1 MFRQVRWVAVVVAVV
16 VGVGIG
22 WFISGRQPVFASGS
36 GDRYEDFILT
46 TGAVNSSF
54 SNNAA
59 FLNAD
64 LDGVWLLDYRSGKL
78 LASALNRQNGKLM
91 GWGEMDL
98 VKEFEIAPR
107 SQVHFM
113 MTTGT
118 VVKGQ
123 SVLYLVETNTGKVGV
138 YSMMANENA
147 TVASANGNIFIQRHD
162 QTTFRRSAP
171 AQAQQ
176 QQPPAPMQ
184 NPAQNPALPN
194 PVVPAGFPK

>member
-1 MFRQVRWVAVVVAVV
+1 MFRQVRWIAVVSALV
-16 VGVGIG
+16 VGIAVG

-36 GDRYEDFILT
+36 GDRYEDFILA
-46 TGAVNSSF
+46 TGPVNQAFSS
-54 SNNAA
+54 NAA

-78 LASALNRQNGKLM
+78 LASTINRQNGKM
-91 GWGEMDL
+91 IGWGEMDL

-138 YSMMANENA
+138 YSMMANESSSPTN
-147 TVASANGNIFIQRHD
+147 ANGNIIIRRHD
-162 QTTFRRSAP
+162 QTTFRGNPP

-176 QQPPAPMQ
+176 QQAPGANQNPPAQ
-184 NPAQNPALPN
+184 N
-194 PVVPAGFPK
+194 PVVPAGFPNNK

>member
-1 MFRQVRWVAVVVAVV
+1 M
-16 VGVGIG
+16 I
-22 WFISGRQPVFASGS
+22 
-36 GDRYEDFILT
+36 
-46 TGAVNSSF
+46 
-54 SNNAA
+54 
-59 FLNAD
+59 
-64 LDGVWLLDYRSGKL
+64 
-78 LASALNRQNGKLM
+78 

-138 YSMMANENA
+138 YSMMANESSTPTN
-147 TVASANGNIFIQRHD
+147 ANGNIIIRRHD
-162 QTTFRRSAP
+162 QTSFRGNPP

-176 QQPPAPMQ
+176 QPGANQNPPAQ
-184 NPAQNPALPN
+184 N
-194 PVVPAGFPK
+194 PVVPAGFPNNK